1 MWLLTV
7 IDDGEEPKFLE
18 INTEE
23 QAINIQFALVN
34 NGCMVK
40 RKRFADVRTVV
51 VVAPT
56 EKVSKLVTQRNKLR
70 NLVEDSQ
77 LQLNALEKRLKDD
90 EDTGLA

>member
-1 MWLLTV
+1 
-7 IDDGEEPKFLE
+7 
-18 INTEE
+18 
-23 QAINIQFALVN
+23 
-34 NGCMVK
+34 
-40 RKRFADVRTVV
+40 VRTVV